1 MNKNLML
8 ARLLDR
14 AIAYDSP
21 DSRRIAHLVKVH
33 GYARAIGLLEGL
45 DEETQFTLEA
55 AAIVHDIGIK
65 TCEAKYEGKS
75 SGHLQ
80 EIEGPPVAT
89 ALLSELGFDAKTIE
103 RVAYLVGH
111 HHTYTDIQGLDYQIL
126 VESDFLVNLQEKNT
140 PTQSIQ
146 STCNTI
152 FKTRTGKNWC
162 IQIFGLNRYSHQDYG
177 FI

>member
-1 MNKNLML
+1 MNNNLML
-8 ARLLDR
+8 ARLLER
-14 AIAYDSP
+14 TITYDSP
-21 DSRRIAHLVKVH
+21 DSSRIAHLVKVH
-33 GYARAIGLLEGL
+33 GYARSIGILEGL
-45 DEETQFTLEA
+45 DEQTQLVLEA

-65 TCEAKYEGKS
+65 VCEAKYEGKS

-80 EIEGPPVAT
+80 EIEGPPVAR
-89 ALLSELGFDAKTIE
+89 ALLSELGFDTKTTE
-103 RVAYLVGH
+103 RVTYLVGR
-111 HHTYTDIQGLDYQIL
+111 HHTYTHMDGLDYQIL

-162 IQIFGLNRYSHQDYG
+162 TRIFGLNRFSSQDYG